1 MTARARRII
10 AEIKTAAP
18 LTGDR
23 GFESRFLQ
31 RRVHC
36 EPDFLPVRSAAR
48 QLRSRADNQGL
59 ANANRADN
67 IALAPPQ
74 DPHAVGPRFDEP
86 EMPLNSP

>member
-31 RRVHC
+31 RRVWY
-36 EPDFLPVRSAAR
+36 EPHTLALPS
-48 QLRSRADNQGL
+48 SCHEERAGTTGFRTGL
-59 ANANRADN
+59 
-67 IALAPPQ
+67 
-74 DPHAVGPRFDEP
+74 G
-86 EMPLNSP
+86 SSGG

>member
-31 RRVHC
+31 RGVLC
-36 EPDFLPVRSAAR
+36 EPDWL
-48 QLRSRADNQGL
+48 LRDRDRGGTAGAGQNYDSYGGVAGEPREPSWVSRL
-59 ANANRADN
+59 
-67 IALAPPQ
+67 
-74 DPHAVGPRFDEP
+74 
-86 EMPLNSP
+86 SSTT